1 MILISACLAGRNVK
15 YNGSNNAVLWLCE
28 WIEQHKEQVL
38 LVCPEVMGGL
48 PTPRLPAEIQ
58 FSEANSGAV
67 PEKRRVVNK
76 AGEDVTEQFLLGA
89 ERVLELV
96 KQNHITSAIS
106 KQPVLLGVLHI
117 RRHVFRNQNR
127 RAGNYGSVA
136 YGTRGQSVFGNN
148 GDTGPAGRVND
159 LIVVLMFCFT
169 ELRKD

>member
-58 FSEANSGAV
+58 FLEVNSVAV

-76 AGEDVTEQFLLGA
+76 VGEDVTEQFLIGA
-89 ERVLELV
+89 EKVLELV
-96 KQNHITSAIS
+96 KQHHITSAILKANS
-106 KQPVLLGVLHI
+106 PSCSGFYIYDGTFSGTIIVGQGITAALLMEHGV
-117 RRHVFRNQNR
+117 
-127 RAGNYGSVA
+127 
-136 YGTRGQSVFGNN
+136 
-148 GDTGPAGRVND
+148 RVYSETMVTPD
-159 LIVVLMFCFT
+159 LLE
-169 ELRKD
+169 ELTT

>member
-28 WIEQHKEQVL
+28 WIERHKEQVL

-76 AGEDVTEQFLLGA
+76 AGEDVTEQFLIGA
-89 ERVLELV
+89 EKVLELV
-96 KQNHITSAIS
+96 KQHHITSAILKANS
-106 KQPVLLGVLHI
+106 PSCSGFYIYDGTFSGTKVAGKGITAALLMEHGVKMYSEEML
-117 RRHVFRNQNR
+117 
-127 RAGNYGSVA
+127 
-136 YGTRGQSVFGNN
+136 T
-148 GDTGPAGRVND
+148 PD
-159 LIVVLMFCFT
+159 LLE
-169 ELRKD
+169 ELTA